1 MEARVL
7 VAEAKQGEL
16 ENLARFWDGDRLRE
30 ILDQAGSRG
39 FLLLGDPDNNRII
52 GISLWDTKEE
62 ADATEGTFQAHA
74 SEFQAFMTHEPRRET
89 FDVEIEVL
97 HEASLHPAQQPQ

>member
-7 VAEAKQGEL
+7 VAEAKEGEL
-16 ENLARFWDGDRLRE
+16 ESLARFWDHDRLRE
-30 ILDQAGSRG
+30 ILDQAGNRG

-52 GISLWDTKEE
+52 GVSLWDTKEE
-62 ADATEGTFQAHA
+62 ADASESNFQSHA

-89 FDVEIEVL
+89 FDVEIAVL
-97 HEASLHPAQQPQ
+97 HEAGIHPGEQPQ